1 MQGHPSQ
8 VRMRM
13 QIQQLEAQVRQSEGR
28 TQRAAA
34 DGAQLQLLREA
45 DFSRFDALRAQQ
57 REEAAADAQRQA
69 KLLAQARTELRRPP
83 HECPRPR
90 FTHTAATHMCSVS
103 PTPTPH
109 RSRGP
114 PKLRAP
120 CGRCAPSA
128 TRSSCSSAGRCSLCR
143 VWRKVR
149 RRCVH
154 IPRTH
159 DRNAH
164 TSTCTAHTNAHAH
177 VPVWRMRP
185 RLATPLPTANANS
198 RDSGGELAG
207 VVPRGSGASEEGLLE
222 AAQPDRR
229 DGARAR
235 HSSR

>member
-109 RSRGP
+109 RP
-114 PKLRAP
+114 QAARAVRQMRAERDSLELQLGRKVLSVQGLEESKAEVRPHSEDTRPQRAHVHMHCPYP
-120 CGRCAPSA
+120 CPCPCPCVAHAPTSCDAPSD
-128 TRSSCSSAGRCSLCR
+128 
-143 VWRKVR
+143 RKR
-149 RRCVH
+149 EF
-154 IPRTH
+154 P
-159 DRNAH
+159 
-164 TSTCTAHTNAHAH
+164 
-177 VPVWRMRP
+177 
-185 RLATPLPTANANS
+185 
-198 RDSGGELAG
+198 
-207 VVPRGSGASEEGLLE
+207 
-222 AAQPDRR
+222 
-229 DGARAR
+229 
-235 HSSR
+235 

>member
-1 MQGHPSQ
+1 MAAQRASNDEARARVSGEQMQGHPSQ

-34 DGAQLQLLREA
+34 AGAQLQLLREA

-83 HECPRPR
+83 HACPRPR
-90 FTHTAATHMCSVS
+90 FTHPAATHLCSVS

-109 RSRGP
+109 RARGP

-128 TRSSCSSAGRCSLCR
+128 TRASYPRAMKPMGLA
-143 VWRKVR
+143 WRAPPPR
-149 RRCVH
+149 RRLCA
-154 IPRTH
+154 PAR
-159 DRNAH
+159 
-164 TSTCTAHTNAHAH
+164 
-177 VPVWRMRP
+177 RP
-185 RLATPLPTANANS
+185 
-198 RDSGGELAG
+198 
-207 VVPRGSGASEEGLLE
+207 
-222 AAQPDRR
+222 
-229 DGARAR
+229 
-235 HSSR
+235 

>member
-1 MQGHPSQ
+1 MRRTSRASTHCAPS
-8 VRMRM
+8 
-13 QIQQLEAQVRQSEGR
+13 S
-28 TQRAAA
+28 
-34 DGAQLQLLREA
+34 
-45 DFSRFDALRAQQ
+45 
-57 REEAAADAQRQA
+57 A
-69 KLLAQARTELRRPP
+69 KRRPLMRSARRSCSRRLAP
-83 HECPRPR
+83 NCVAPRTSAPGPGSRTPPRRTCAPCHRPR
-90 FTHTAATHMCSVS
+90 RLTD
-103 PTPTPH
+103 
-109 RSRGP
+109 